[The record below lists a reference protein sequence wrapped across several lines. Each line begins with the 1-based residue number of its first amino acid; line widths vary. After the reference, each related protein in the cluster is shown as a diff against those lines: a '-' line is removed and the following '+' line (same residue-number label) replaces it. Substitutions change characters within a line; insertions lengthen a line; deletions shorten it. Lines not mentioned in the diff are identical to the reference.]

1 MAFNE
6 TVLAGVIGGLITSI
20 AIPLTSYFGLRLLN
34 CCFVDIKV
42 EERNET
48 IGYTVFN
55 IRVRN
60 RSLATLKKVTA
71 RVSIDNYNNDI
82 IKESRIE
89 IFCIDAKVAG
99 GMLSW
104 SKSIEGKNSPL
115 IDINQGEEQD
125 LNFIRYH
132 KKDPQNAIEIASEQ
146 GFFDENNKTKSR
158 TLLSSTKNYNF
169 NLLITG
175 DNFWPKKL
183 KLTFIHDTKQL
194 DNQ

>member
-89 IFCIDAKVAG
+89 IFCLIIT
-99 GMLSW
+99 
-104 SKSIEGKNSPL
+104 SKSVVILFLVSIVN
-115 IDINQGEEQD
+115 
-125 LNFIRYH
+125 
-132 KKDPQNAIEIASEQ
+132 
-146 GFFDENNKTKSR
+146 
-158 TLLSSTKNYNF
+158 TKNYPICFCSPVNKIKVF
-169 NLLITG
+169 QFIM
-175 DNFWPKKL
+175 FW
-183 KLTFIHDTKQL
+183 
-194 DNQ
+194 